1 MEKSTKFNTNILGI
15 DIGNATVKTNTGYVV
30 DSKVTTIEPLS
41 KCDKLFIEGKTL
53 YIGEGEFDT
62 TYRKIDKKIYIPLL
76 YNAIANSSNNT
87 YNKIVLALPLSQYKT
102 DKENLI
108 NLVMSNNDKWIEL
121 NDYKRHI
128 VIEDVEVFP
137 EGVFTVNDDY
147 EGIIIDIGGRTT
159 DAAMI
164 EINRGKKKILDP
176 ISIPT
181 GTINLYSLF
190 VESINNK
197 MGLDLKIRDA
207 ERILKNGLILDGNYK
222 NIDFAYNVFTDY
234 VEDLVSQL
242 QVKYSIRTNII
253 SLTGGGATLTYEYFK
268 RRIGNNVI
276 KQDNCLMANANNLYE
291 LGTNIF

>member
-41 KCDKLFIEGKTL
+41 KCDKLFIDGKTL

-62 TYRKIDKKIYIPLL
+62 TYRKVDKKIYIPLL
-76 YNAIANSSNNT
+76 YNVIANSSNNT
-87 YNKIVLALPLSQYKT
+87 FNKIVLALPLSQYKT

-137 EGVFTVNDDY
+137 EGVFTVKDDY

-164 EINRGKKKILDP
+164 EINRGKKK
-176 ISIPT
+176 
-181 GTINLYSLF
+181 
-190 VESINNK
+190 
-197 MGLDLKIRDA
+197 
-207 ERILKNGLILDGNYK
+207 ILDGNYK